1 MRSSEEW
8 VLSSMMATNK
18 RCGRTMTRKIEVLPE
33 SISQII
39 AAGEVIE
46 RPASVVKELM
56 ENAIDAGSS
65 EITVELKAGGLQLIR
80 VVDSGEGMDQ
90 EDVPLAFQRYA
101 TSKIKRAE
109 DLYAIHTLGFRGEAL
124 PSISQVSKMTLQ
136 TRTRDS
142 LTGTRVICE
151 GGEIKSIAET
161 GFPVGTEVEVE
172 QLFYNIPVKRKFLKS
187 IRSELRFALSHFL
200 RLSLSHPTISFKFIH
215 DGRALH
221 EHVKTESPLDRVE
234 AILGKEVYGHLQ
246 PIGFEQGEIRLSG
259 FASLP
264 SFSKRNAEGIYFYVN
279 QRFIKDRMIYR
290 AVLDAYR
297 HVLPINQFPVVILF
311 ITLPPS
317 FVDVNVHPTK
327 SEVKFKDPDRVYQAV
342 LGAIR
347 MVLEEGPSRLEE
359 VALRGKGKEWVFQ
372 GRAEPSFFGQETPS
386 PISSFL
392 RGEERGILT
401 VRDGGGL
408 PREVERKWPYAVL
421 GQIRGTYILC
431 EGEGSLVF
439 IDQHAAHER
448 ILFEK
453 FRKKFENGSVI
464 SEKLLLPI
472 LIELSV
478 EESYTLD
485 SAGEALKEIGFEIEP
500 VGEKLFAIQ
509 SVPSFIDPKDPKEMV
524 RGILDE
530 LSFLEKKGSGKETIH
545 TLLVTLAC
553 HSAVRGNSMLRREE
567 IDKLVEDLAPFHAS
581 TTCPH
586 GRPIFFFFPLD
597 ELKKQ
602 FKRK

>member
-1 MRSSEEW
+1 
-8 VLSSMMATNK
+8 
-18 RCGRTMTRKIEVLPE
+18 
-33 SISQII
+33 
-39 AAGEVIE
+39 
-46 RPASVVKELM
+46 
-56 ENAIDAGSS
+56 
-65 EITVELKAGGLQLIR
+65 
-80 VVDSGEGMDQ
+80 
-90 EDVPLAFQRYA
+90 
-101 TSKIKRAE
+101 
-109 DLYAIHTLGFRGEAL
+109 
-124 PSISQVSKMTLQ
+124 MTLQ
-136 TRTRDS
+136 TRARDS
-142 LTGTRVICE
+142 LTGTKVICE
-151 GGEIKSIAET
+151 GGEIKRVSEI
-161 GFPVGTEVEVE
+161 GLPVGTEVEVK

-215 DGRALH
+215 DDRTLH

-234 AILGKEVYGHLQ
+234 AILGKEVYGHLR
-246 PIGFEQGEIRLSG
+246 PIGFEQEEIRLSG

-297 HVLPINQFPVVILF
+297 HVLPMNQFPVVILF

-327 SEVKFKDPDRVYQAV
+327 SEVKFKDPDRIHQAA
-342 LGAIR
+342 LAAIR
-347 MVLEEGPSRLEE
+347 MVLEESPSRLDEVVARGATEE
-359 VALRGKGKEWVFQ
+359 GVYQ
-372 GRAEPSFFGQETPS
+372 GWTAPSFFGKETLSPPS
-386 PISSFL
+386 PFL
-392 RGEERGILT
+392 KGEEGAVFT
-401 VRDGGGL
+401 VRDGEGL
-408 PREVERKWPYAVL
+408 SWESGKKWPYAVL
-421 GQIRGTYILC
+421 GQIWGTYILC

-453 FRKKFENGSVI
+453 FKKKFENGSVI
-464 SEKLLLPI
+464 SERLLLPV
-472 LIELSV
+472 LIEVSA
-478 EESYTLD
+478 EESCTLE
-485 SAGEALKEIGFEIEP
+485 SAGEALEEIGFEIEP
-500 VGEKLFAIQ
+500 VGENLFAIR

-524 RGILDE
+524 RGILEE
-530 LSFLEKKGSGKETIH
+530 LSFLGKKGRGKETVH

-581 TTCPH
+581 ITCPH

>member
-1 MRSSEEW
+1 LQTHSFPTRRSSD
-8 VLSSMMATNK
+8 
-18 RCGRTMTRKIEVLPE
+18 LP
-33 SISQII
+33 
-39 AAGEVIE
+39 
-46 RPASVVKELM
+46 
-56 ENAIDAGSS
+56 
-65 EITVELKAGGLQLIR
+65 
-80 VVDSGEGMDQ
+80 
-90 EDVPLAFQRYA
+90 
-101 TSKIKRAE
+101 E

-124 PSISQVSKMTLQ
+124 PSISQVSKMILQ
-136 TRTRDS
+136 TRTHDS
-142 LTGTRVICE
+142 LIGTKVICE
-151 GGEIKSIAET
+151 GGEIKSISEI
-161 GFPVGTEVEVE
+161 GCPIGTEVEVK

-187 IRSELRFALSHFL
+187 IRSELRFALNHFL
-200 RLSLSHPTISFKFIH
+200 RLSLSHPTISFRFIH
-215 DGRALH
+215 DGRTLH
-221 EHVKTESPLDRVE
+221 EHLKTESPLVRIE
-234 AILGKEVYGHLQ
+234 AIFGKEIYRILQ
-246 PIGFEQGEIRLSG
+246 PIGFEEGGIRLSG

-264 SFSKRNAEGIYFYVN
+264 SYSKRNAEGIYFYVN

-297 HVLPINQFPVVILF
+297 HILPNNQFPIVVLF

-317 FVDVNVHPTK
+317 AVDVNVHPTK
-327 SEVKFKDPDRVYQAV
+327 AEVKFKDPDRVYQAV

-347 MVLEEGPSRLEE
+347 MVLEERPSRLEDM
-359 VALRGKGKEWVFQ
+359 APGGGRKEWVPQ
-372 GRAEPSFFGQETPS
+372 GRAQPSFLGQETSSPPS
-386 PISSFL
+386 SLI
-392 RGEERGILT
+392 GGKEEGMLT

-408 PREVERKWPYAVL
+408 PWEVGKKWPYTVL

-453 FRKKFENGSVI
+453 FKEKYEKGSMI

-478 EESYTLD
+478 EESYILD
-485 SAGEALKEIGFEIEP
+485 SAGEALKELGFEIEP
-500 VGEKLFAIQ
+500 VGEKLFAIR
-509 SVPSFIDPKDPKEMV
+509 SVPSFIDQKDPKEIV

-530 LSFLEKKGSGKETIH
+530 LSFLEKQGKGKETIH
-545 TLLVTLAC
+545 ALLVTLAC
-553 HSAVRGNSMLRREE
+553 HSAVRGNFMLKREE
-567 IDKLVEDLAPFHAS
+567 IDKLVEDLIPFHSS

-586 GRPIFFFFPLD
+586 GRPIFFSIPLD

>member
-1 MRSSEEW
+1 M
-8 VLSSMMATNK
+8 
-18 RCGRTMTRKIEVLPE
+18 TMSGKIEVLPE

-46 RPASVVKELM
+46 RPASVVKELI

-80 VVDSGEGMDQ
+80 VMDSGEGIDQ

-101 TSKIKRAE
+101 TSKIRRAE

-136 TRTRDS
+136 TKTHPS
-142 LTGTRVICE
+142 LSGTKVICE
-151 GGEIKSIAET
+151 GGQIISISEI
-161 GFPVGTEVEVE
+161 GCPVGTEVEVKH
-172 QLFYNIPVKRKFLKS
+172 LFYNIPVKRKFLKS
-187 IRSELRFALSHFL
+187 IRSELRSALNHFL

-215 DGRALH
+215 DGRTLH
-221 EHVKTESPLDRVE
+221 EHLKTESPLVRIE
-234 AILGKEVYGHLQ
+234 AILGKEIYRHLQ
-246 PIGFEQGEIRLSG
+246 PIGFEEGEIRVSG

-264 SFSKRNAEGIYFYVN
+264 SFSKRNADGIYFYVN
-279 QRFIKDRMIYR
+279 QRFIKDRMIYK

-297 HVLPINQFPVVILF
+297 HSLPGNEFPVVILF

-317 FVDVNVHPTK
+317 AVDVNVHPTK
-327 SEVKFKDPDRVYQAV
+327 AEVKFKDPDRVYQAV
-342 LGAIR
+342 FAAVR
-347 MVLEEGPSRLEE
+347 MVLEESPARVEE
-359 VALRGKGKEWVFQ
+359 MAHGGTGKEGVFQ
-372 GRAEPSFFGQETPS
+372 RRAQPSFFGQEALS
-386 PISSFL
+386 PPSFL
-392 RGEERGILT
+392 VSGREEGMLM
-401 VRDGGGL
+401 VQDGGGISWKA
-408 PREVERKWPYAVL
+408 EKKWPYTVL
-421 GQIRGTYILC
+421 GQIQGTYILC
-431 EGEGSLVF
+431 EGDENLIF

-448 ILFEK
+448 ILFER
-453 FRKKFENGSVI
+453 FKKEYENRAMS

-472 LIELSV
+472 LIELSL
-478 EESYTLD
+478 EESYILE

-500 VGEKLFAIQ
+500 VGEKLFAIR
-509 SVPSFIDPKDPKEMV
+509 SIPSFIEQRNPKEIV

-530 LSFLEKKGSGKETIH
+530 FSFLEKEGKGKGEGTIH

-553 HSAVRGNSMLRREE
+553 HSAIRGNYILKREE
-567 IDKLVEDLAPFHAS
+567 IDQLMESLVAFHPSA
-581 TTCPH
+581 TCPH
-586 GRPIFFFFPLD
+586 GRPIFFALPLN